1 MNTEEL
7 KKYALAA
14 KLRPDLQVEQVVYR
28 AAANPTAILALIE
41 QHDAVNS
48 ELLATR
54 DDNHSMMLEI
64 DGLRKARDKLL
75 AALELFME
83 RVDEPPESNCSCHLF
98 PPCNDC
104 VEYSGLREAFSDAHD
119 AIAKAEG

>member
-1 MNTEEL
+1 MSENMTQLRVKLVTLQERA
-7 KKYALAA
+7 KAA
-14 KLRPDLQVEQVVYR
+14 E
-28 AAANPTAILALIE
+28 
-41 QHDAVNS
+41 S
-48 ELLATR
+48 ELEAVR
-54 DDNHSMMLEI
+54 EDNHSMMLEI
-64 DGLRKARDKLL
+64 EGLRKVRDKLL
-75 AALELFME
+75 AALELFMD

>member
-75 AALELFME
+75 AAWKEYQNADFW
-83 RVDEPPESNCSCHLF
+83 VSCQRGVVGK
-98 PPCNDC
+98 CMCAQCTNDRASA
-104 VEYSGLREAFSDAHD
+104 VF
-119 AIAKAEG
+119 AKAEG